1 MTVVNMTASRN
12 ASNIPKTRP
21 RTAWIDWLTFS
32 IVLALI
38 ALPHGR
44 LLLLPIGSYNVGIA
58 DIFFG
63 LLLAISIVGIALRN
77 EVDSRVLFG
86 PLVFFVVSAYL
97 VASVAVIKYDFN
109 LCVSILRNNFLPF
122 ITASFIINTD
132 FNLNIER
139 VIKWIAIS
147 CAISGIIAVVMHFA
161 YPEFYK
167 NINTDISQAMGD
179 RFYWFPASVA
189 LFIPCIFIVPMRWF
203 LRLPILLIVTIAVM
217 ATQSRTLILGYSCL
231 SLAVILIG
239 SRSLLKT
246 IVICA
251 CVLLS
256 TVMIVNIVFDNQS
269 IELLL
274 SRFGQDDN
282 FYEAVEVATV
292 QGRGEMFQQYFDRIL
307 EYNLIGSGLGR
318 PYSIRPDQTQVFVS
332 DVSLISFYFPM
343 GIPGACLLL
352 YFLWISWKRLCAA
365 KQRFVTRKVAFGLQW
380 VLCIACLMSTNWD
393 LYSRS
398 PFVVVLAFIIAVLR
412 PSSVCQEKYRLR
424 C

>member
-1 MTVVNMTASRN
+1 MVSMTASRN

-21 RTAWIDWLTFS
+21 RTEWIDWLTFS
-32 IVLALI
+32 IILALI
-38 ALPHGR
+38 ALPHGS
-44 LLLLPIGSYNVGIA
+44 LLLLPIGSYKINIA

-63 LLLAISIVGIALRN
+63 LLLLISIVGIALKN
-77 EVDSRVLFG
+77 EVDRRDLFG
-86 PLVFFVVSAYL
+86 PLVIFVIFAYL
-97 VASVAVIKYDFN
+97 AASVAVLNYDFN
-109 LCVSILRNNFLPF
+109 GCLSILRNGFLPF
-122 ITASFIINTD
+122 ITASFIINAD
-132 FNLNIER
+132 LHLNIKR

-147 CAISGIIAVVMHFA
+147 CAFSGIIAVVMNFA

-167 NINTDISQAMGD
+167 NINTDISQSMGD
-179 RFYWFPASVA
+179 RLYWFPASVA

-203 LRLPILLIVTIAVM
+203 LRLPILLIVTIAVI

-239 SRSLLKT
+239 SRSMLKT
-246 IVICA
+246 IVICT
-251 CVLLS
+251 CGLLS
-256 TVMIVNIVFDNQS
+256 TAMIVNLIFDNQS

-274 SRFGQDDN
+274 SRFGQSDN

-292 QGRGEMFQQYFDRIL
+292 QGRGEMFQQYFDRVL
-307 EYNLIGSGLGR
+307 EYNLIGSGFGR

-343 GIPGACLLL
+343 GIPGTCLLL
-352 YFLWISWKRLCAA
+352 CFVWISWKRLCAA
-365 KQRFVTRKVAFGLQW
+365 KQRFITRKVAFGLQW
-380 VLCIACLMSTNWD
+380 ILCIACLMSTNWD

-398 PFVVVLAFIIAVLR
+398 LFVVVLAFIIAVLR
-412 PSSVCQEKYRLR
+412 SSSVNQEKYRLR